1 MFNYGKSGDSMLYD
15 LTVIIP
21 TFNEEENIEK
31 MIVTV
36 DTICKAHK
44 ITEEILVVDD
54 SSSDNTPAIVKRL
67 MSEYSSL
74 NLIIRT
80 QNRGLSPSLYEG
92 IINAK
97 ADLVQ
102 CIDCD
107 FSHPPEKIPVFYHI
121 LKTEG
126 YDMVIGSRYVHG
138 GEVIN
143 WPILRRIL
151 SSGAALLSRLLIPH
165 VKDSGSGFFSI
176 NRHILNGT
184 ILSPRGFRMGFE
196 ILGKAHWTRV
206 QEIPIVFKDRE
217 FGQSK
222 LKGKII
228 CDFLIQC
235 GSIFHYNFIAQKSNN
250 IIRAWIL
257 FLHG

>member
-1 MFNYGKSGDSMLYD
+1 MLYD

-31 MIVTV
+31 MIVAV
-36 DTICKAHK
+36 DTICKAYN

-54 SSSDNTPAIVKRL
+54 SSFDKTGLVVKRL
-67 MSEYSSL
+67 MSEYSFL
-74 NLIIRT
+74 NLMIRT
-80 QNRGLSPSLYEG
+80 QNPGLSPSLYDG

-97 ADLVQ
+97 ADLIQ

-126 YDMVIGSRYVHG
+126 YDMVIGSRYVDG

-143 WPILRRIL
+143 WPIVRRIL
-151 SSGAALLSRLLIPH
+151 SSGAALLSRLLIPQ
-165 VKDSGSGFFSI
+165 VKDSGSGFFAL

-222 LKGKII
+222 LKGRII
-228 CDFLIQC
+228 WDFLVQC
-235 GSIFHYNFIAQKSNN
+235 GSIIHYNFIARKSNN
-250 IIRAWIL
+250 IIRAWKL
-257 FLHG
+257 FLQG

>member
-1 MFNYGKSGDSMLYD
+1 MLYD

-54 SSSDNTPAIVKRL
+54 SSIDTTAPIVKRL
-67 MSEYSSL
+67 MSEYSFL

-80 QNRGLSPSLYEG
+80 QNPGLSPSLYDG
-92 IINAK
+92 IVNAK
-97 ADLVQ
+97 ADLIQ

-107 FSHPPEKIPVFYHI
+107 FSHPPEKIPVFYQI

-176 NRHILNGT
+176 NRHILTGT

-196 ILGKAHWTRV
+196 ILGKANWTRV

-222 LKGKII
+222 LKGRII

-235 GSIFHYNFIAQKSNN
+235 GSIFYYNFIAHKSNN
-250 IIRAWIL
+250 IIRAWKL

>member
-1 MFNYGKSGDSMLYD
+1 MLYD

-31 MIVTV
+31 MIVAV

-54 SSSDNTPAIVKRL
+54 SSFDNTAPIVKRL
-67 MSEYSSL
+67 MSEYSFL

-97 ADLVQ
+97 ADLIQ

-143 WPILRRIL
+143 WPMLRRFL

-165 VKDSGSGFFSI
+165 VKDSGSGFFAI
-176 NRHILNGT
+176 NRHILTGT

-222 LKGKII
+222 LKVRII

-235 GSIFHYNFIAQKSNN
+235 GSIFHYNFIAHKSNN

>member
-1 MFNYGKSGDSMLYD
+1 MHFD

-21 TFNEEENIEK
+21 TFNEAENIER
-31 MIVTV
+31 MVVRI
-36 DTICKAHK
+36 DTICKAHD

-54 SSSDNTPAIVKRL
+54 NSSDNTIAIIKRL
-67 MSEYSSL
+67 MVNNPFL
-74 NLIIRT
+74 HLIIRT
-80 QNRGLSPSLYEG
+80 QNPGLSPSLYDG
-92 IINAK
+92 IVNAK

-107 FSHPPEKIPVFYHI
+107 FSHPPEKIPVFYNL

-126 YDMVIGSRYVHG
+126 YDMVIGSRYVKG
-138 GEVIN
+138 GEVVN
-143 WPILRRIL
+143 WPIIRRVL
-151 SSGAALLSRLLIPH
+151 SSGAALFSRLLIPH
-165 VKDSGSGFFSI
+165 IKDSGSGFFAI
-176 NRHILNGT
+176 NRLILTGT

-196 ILGKAHWTRV
+196 ILGKSHWSRV

-217 FGQSK
+217 FGKSK
-222 LKGKII
+222 LKGRII

-235 GSIFHYNFIAQKSNN
+235 GSIFHYNFIAKKSTNVL
-250 IIRAWIL
+250 RAWNL

>member
-1 MFNYGKSGDSMLYD
+1 MLYD

-36 DTICKAHK
+36 DAICRAHK

-54 SSSDNTPAIVKRL
+54 SSSDNTAPIVKRL
-67 MSEYSSL
+67 MSEYSFL

-80 QNRGLSPSLYEG
+80 QNPGLSPSLYEG
-92 IINAK
+92 IVNAK
-97 ADLVQ
+97 ADLIQ

-107 FSHPPEKIPVFYHI
+107 FSHPPEKIPVFYQI

-126 YDMVIGSRYVHG
+126 YDMVIGSRYVNG

-176 NRHILNGT
+176 NRHILIGT

-196 ILGKAHWTRV
+196 ILGKDSLDTGTGNSHRI
-206 QEIPIVFKDRE
+206 Q
-217 FGQSK
+217 GQ
-222 LKGKII
+222 G
-228 CDFLIQC
+228 
-235 GSIFHYNFIAQKSNN
+235 
-250 IIRAWIL
+250 IRTKQAE
-257 FLHG
+257 G

>member
-1 MFNYGKSGDSMLYD
+1 MQGNRVTLMHYD

-31 MIVTV
+31 MVVTV
-36 DTICKAHK
+36 DAICKAHD

-54 SSSDNTPAIVKRL
+54 SSYDSTITIVKKL
-67 MSEYSSL
+67 MADHPFL
-74 NLIIRT
+74 RLIIRT
-80 QNRGLSPSLYEG
+80 QNPGLSPSLYDG

-121 LKTEG
+121 LKKKG
-126 YDMVIGSRYVHG
+126 YDMVIGSRYVKG

-143 WPILRRIL
+143 WPVLRRVL
-151 SSGAALLSRLLIPH
+151 SSGAALVSRLLIPH
-165 VKDSGSGFFSI
+165 VKDSGSGFFAI
-176 NRHILNGT
+176 NRHILTGT
-184 ILSPRGFRMGFE
+184 LLSPRGFRMGFE

-217 FGQSK
+217 FGNSK
-222 LKGKII
+222 LKGRII
-228 CDFLIQC
+228 YDFLIQC
-235 GSIFHYNFIAQKSNN
+235 GSILYYNLIAKKSNN
-250 IIRAWIL
+250 ISRAWKL

>member
-1 MFNYGKSGDSMLYD
+1 MHFD
-15 LTVIIP
+15 LTIIIP
-21 TFNEEENIEK
+21 TFNEAENIER
-31 MIVTV
+31 MVIRI
-36 DTICKAHK
+36 DTICKAQD

-54 SSSDNTPAIVKRL
+54 NSNDSTIAIVKKL
-67 MSEYSSL
+67 MSDRPYL
-74 NLIIRT
+74 HLLVRT
-80 QNRGLSPSLYEG
+80 QNRGLSPSLYDG

-121 LKTEG
+121 LKNEG
-126 YDMVIGSRYVHG
+126 NDMVIGSRYIKG
-138 GEVIN
+138 GEVVN
-143 WPILRRIL
+143 WPILRRAL
-151 SSGAALLSRLLIPH
+151 SSGAALFSRLLIPH
-165 VKDSGSGFFSI
+165 IKDSGSGFFAI
-176 NRHILNGT
+176 NRLILIGT

-222 LKGKII
+222 LKGRII

-235 GSIFHYNFIAQKSNN
+235 GSIFHYNFIAKKSNN
-250 IIRAWIL
+250 ILRAWNL
-257 FLHG
+257 FLKG